1 MKTLKSRKHFSRVFT
16 CGRRTRTALVRV
28 QSLRSNNEGDPTE
41 VAFVAAKRL
50 GNAVY
55 RNKCKR
61 LLREAARKCSLPA
74 TGYGILLFAT
84 PQTHD
89 AHVDHVA
96 RDLAHALVKAGICP
110 GETAGAA
117 GTGTAAAV
125 SAEKRREVAAG
136 HGGSCGDGG
145 YGGNASVASN
155 GGSHE

>member
-89 AHVDHVA
+89 AHVDYVA

-110 GETAGAA
+110 GETAVAADTGAA
-117 GTGTAAAV
+117 AF

-136 HGGSCGDGG
+136 ASGASGDDGAGGD
-145 YGGNASVASN
+145 ASVTSN